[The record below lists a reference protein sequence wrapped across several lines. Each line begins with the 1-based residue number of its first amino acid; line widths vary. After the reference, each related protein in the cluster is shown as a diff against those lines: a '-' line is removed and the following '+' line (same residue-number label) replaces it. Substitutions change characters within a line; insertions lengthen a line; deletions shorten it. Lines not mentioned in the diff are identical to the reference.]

1 MRLERSIQGS
11 QDEELRMPDDM
22 GKGTPRKGAIDAG
35 GEMARTIRDAADAG
49 RKSVRDAAE
58 ASRQTSRSGGAPLRQ
73 TTERAGDTASR
84 IAGNAADASQQMA
97 GRAAE
102 QFGQMF
108 TGQIEASQEVTR
120 HAQQNLDVMMRV
132 GAVVAGGFQSIV
144 REWTDY
150 AQGAVARN
158 IDGVNSMLRA
168 STLQDLAAAQ
178 GDLLTSELH
187 LLLSSSA
194 RISEATA
201 QFARDAA
208 RSINDR
214 TQQAPRR

>member
-1 MRLERSIQGS
+1 
-11 QDEELRMPDDM
+11 MPDDT
-22 GKGTPRKGAIDAG
+22 GKGSPRKGAIDAG

-58 ASRQTSRSGGAPLRQ
+58 AGRQTSRSGGEARRQ
-73 TTERAGDTASR
+73 TTERAGETVSR
-84 IAGNAADASQQMA
+84 IAGDAADASQQMA

-108 TGQIEASQEVTR
+108 TWQIEASQEVTR
-120 HAQQNLDVMMRV
+120 HAQQNLDVLMRV
-132 GAVVAGGFQSIV
+132 GAVLAGGFQSIV

-150 AQGAVARN
+150 AQGAARRN
-158 IDGVNSMLRA
+158 VDRINGMMRA
-168 STLQDLAAAQ
+168 QSPQDLASAQ
-178 GDLLTSELH
+178 GDLLTSEIH

-201 QFARDAA
+201 HVARDAA
-208 RSINDR
+208 RCLDER
-214 TQQAPRR
+214 TQQAQQRL

>member
-1 MRLERSIQGS
+1 
-11 QDEELRMPDDM
+11 MPDDT
-22 GKGTPRKGAIDAG
+22 GKGSPRKGAIDAG

-58 ASRQTSRSGGAPLRQ
+58 AGRQTSRSGGEARRQ
-73 TTERAGDTASR
+73 TTERAGETVSR
-84 IAGNAADASQQMA
+84 IAGDAADASQQMA

-108 TGQIEASQEVTR
+108 TWQIEASQEVTR

-132 GAVVAGGFQSIV
+132 SAVLAGGFQSIL

-150 AQGAVARN
+150 AQSAAQRN
-158 IDGVNSMLRA
+158 VEGVNSLMRA
-168 STLQDLAAAQ
+168 RTVQDLASAQ
-178 GDLLTSELH
+178 SNLLASELH
-187 LLLSSSA
+187 LLLDRSA

-201 QFARDAA
+201 RLARDAA
-208 RSINDR
+208 RCIDEHI
-214 TQQAPRR
+214 QQAQRRP